1 MIHDM
6 IPPEHKCAA
15 NFIFDGGIIPSDQK
29 TKKDLMES
37 FDEFIKSKVNVFP
50 YEKFS
55 LSLHIE
61 ELSALYVLNL
71 KNSDIMS
78 FSVEIYVGQFR
89 KISIPSLAVISHDG
103 EKFTLETQFSSEN
116 DRNIINV
123 YNFFA
128 AAIMIINS
136 QHVERD
142 YVRISEKLNK
152 SRAKSGK
159 PPLNDYIVIKLTN
172 ETKRKLCETING
184 EKVFRRP
191 HWRRGHLR
199 HLGDGRIVP
208 VSACIVNFN
217 GDKVDPKTYIVK
229 K

>member
-1 MIHDM
+1 MMHDLL
-6 IPPEHKCAA
+6 PPEHKCAA
-15 NFIFDGGIIPSDQK
+15 NFIFDGGIIPPDQK

-37 FDEFIKSKVNVFP
+37 FDEFIKSKINIFP

-55 LSLHIE
+55 LSLHIA
-61 ELSALYVLNL
+61 ELSALYVFNL
-71 KNSDIMS
+71 KNSGNMS
-78 FSVEIYVGQFR
+78 FSVDIYVGRFR
-89 KISIPSLAVISHDG
+89 EISTPALAVISHDG

-136 QHVERD
+136 QHVEREP
-142 YVRISEKLNK
+142 VEIPEKLNK

-159 PPLNDYIVIKLTN
+159 PALKDYIVIKLTE
-172 ETKRKLCETING
+172 ETKRKLCETVNG

-217 GDKVDPKTYIVK
+217 GEPVDPKLYVVK
-229 K
+229 A